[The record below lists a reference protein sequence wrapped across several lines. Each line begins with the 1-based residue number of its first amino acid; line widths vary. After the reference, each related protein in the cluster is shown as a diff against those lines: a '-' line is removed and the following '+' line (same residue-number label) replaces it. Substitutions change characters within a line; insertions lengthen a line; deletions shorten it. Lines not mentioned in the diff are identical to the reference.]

1 MKSLIVNTNPQ
12 NNWLSSNITAYLKSG
27 EYNYNTGPIE
37 AQNLPQDVI
46 SNFSQVVQ
54 YFLELG
60 AGEWS
65 VTQVIAEQGSQY
77 SSGHYETS
85 IITGENPLYD
95 ENLNITGVEITTHER
110 ENYVLDAIKPT
121 LNLSISDKLNKNNL
135 MQRTLIYN
143 TKDFPLNIENNMFS
157 IWNHFKENY

>member
-1 MKSLIVNTNPQ
+1 MATNPSTDEHKIAIKKEFFKAIENDNSTNTNIAQ
-12 NNWLSSNITAYLKSG
+12 QLG
-27 EYNYNTGPIE
+27 EKIGQSI
-37 AQNLPQDVI
+37 
-46 SNFSQVVQ
+46 
-54 YFLELG
+54 
-60 AGEWS
+60 
-65 VTQVIAEQGSQY
+65 GS
-77 SSGHYETS
+77 S
-85 IITGENPLYD
+85 IIDNM
-95 ENLNITGVEITTHER
+95 IER